1 MRPRAGWVAVL
12 GACVLGLALASCASD
27 PAEGYSFRSTYAG
40 NVRSIAVPMF
50 QNMTQAPGLD
60 RQLTEALTKELQR
73 STPWLVTTGEDA
85 DTSLTG
91 TIRAADPRLLSVDRV
106 TGLAQELAV
115 TVTVDFEWRDN
126 RTGKVLVSQR
136 NFSATD
142 TFVAS
147 RPSAE
152 RLEQGEQGAVGQVAR
167 DIVTSLRSAW

>member
-1 MRPRAGWVAVL
+1 MRLRAGVAWAVCA
-12 GACVLGLALASCASD
+12 GVLGLALGSCASD
-27 PAEGYSFRSTYAG
+27 PTEGYSFRSTYAG

-60 RQLTEALTKELQR
+60 RQLTEAVTKELQR

-91 TIRAADPRLLSVDRV
+91 TIRAADQRLLSVDRI

-126 RTGKVLVSQR
+126 RTGKVIVSQR